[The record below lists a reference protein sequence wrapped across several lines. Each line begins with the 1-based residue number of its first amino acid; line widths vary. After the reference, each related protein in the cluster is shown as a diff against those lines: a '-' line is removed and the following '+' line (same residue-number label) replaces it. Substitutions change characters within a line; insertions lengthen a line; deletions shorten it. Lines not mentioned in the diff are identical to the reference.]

1 MIVKP
6 LPLLIAKPLNSDREM
21 DVSIQNFNTVWLKK
35 HEYDD
40 SKIFYHYTN
49 IEGFK
54 GIIQNR
60 SLWFTHIAYLNDPN
74 EWLYGKNLILDEIL
88 TIERTEK
95 NKDVLGILERLK
107 DFVNALKKT
116 LHHPYV
122 ACFCE
127 NENSL
132 NQWRAYSSARG
143 YNLGLDLSSSTKYS
157 HLKDGLANTSN
168 FILRKVIYD
177 RAEQEKLVKDF
188 FNSVF
193 QSLKDTSYSTGIIE
207 PSRNVSYAVAMMNLL
222 YDFIVSF
229 KNEAFKTECEWRLIF
244 SSLPNNKVGLLKFRE
259 IEKEMVP
266 FYEAFIYRVDNVQDQ
281 LDYSFPLKQ
290 IYYSPMLETEKT
302 EFVLR
307 MFLNSEAKTTHPIKL
322 NAENIKIQGTGY
334 SLRK

>member
-1 MIVKP
+1 M
-6 LPLLIAKPLNSDREM
+6 
-21 DVSIQNFNTVWLKK
+21 
-35 HEYDD
+35 
-40 SKIFYHYTN
+40 
-49 IEGFK
+49 
-54 GIIQNR
+54 
-60 SLWFTHIAYLNDPN
+60 
-74 EWLYGKNLILDEIL
+74 
-88 TIERTEK
+88 
-95 NKDVLGILERLK
+95 
-107 DFVNALKKT
+107 
-116 LHHPYV
+116 
-122 ACFCE
+122 
-127 NENSL
+127 
-132 NQWRAYSSARG
+132 
-143 YNLGLDLSSSTKYS
+143 
-157 HLKDGLANTSN
+157 
-168 FILRKVIYD
+168 RKVIYD